1 MCPAAKHLERF
12 RGPTVSAR
20 ELAEPYPH
28 VGTDDDA
35 RDAARRPVER
45 RLPALL
51 VVDREGRPY
60 AAVPGP
66 QLIGPLLPPDA
77 LTDPRY
83 GAGLDARHLDGALER
98 LAGLTVA
105 EWLPRHRTR
114 PPAVTTEASATHVAT
129 LMARTH
135 TPWSPWSSA
144 TAAGTGSWA
153 P

>member
-1 MCPAAKHLERF
+1 M
-12 RGPTVSAR
+12 
-20 ELAEPYPH
+20 
-28 VGTDDDA
+28 TDDDA
-35 RDAARRPVER
+35 RDAARLLVEW

-60 AAVPGP
+60 AAVPGS

-83 GAGLDARHLDGALER
+83 GAGLDARDLDGALER

-114 PPAVTTEASATHVAT
+114 PPTVTTETSATQVAT
-129 LMARTH
+129 LMARTRV
-135 TPWSPWSSA
+135 PLVAVVERCGDRSRLVSA
-144 TAAGTGSWA
+144 VTAARLMERLVGGT
-153 P
+153 